1 MSQASSKSESKS
13 EASARRIAPARP
25 ETAAAAGRAAANAA
39 ATPSLDEAAAA
50 ELAAIR
56 DAGLS
61 RSLREVESC
70 QEPTV
75 VIDGREFVLLCS
87 NNYLGLASHPEVTA
101 AAREAIGNAGA
112 SAVSS
117 RLISGH
123 MSAHRQLEE
132 RIAEW
137 KGTQRALCFSTG
149 YQANIGAITTLVGRG
164 DVVVSDEL
172 NHASLIDGCRLS
184 RAQVAVYRHNDV
196 EHLRSVLNEHG
207 SARRKLVVTESV
219 FSMDGDIAPL
229 ADISVAA
236 REHGAWLM
244 VDEAHG
250 AGVFG
255 PRGAG
260 VAAEL
265 GMTDAIDVHVGTL
278 GKALGSFG
286 AYVAGSSALV
296 DLLINRARSF
306 IFTTGLPPSAAAA
319 ACAAIDVIEREPGR
333 AAGLL
338 QRAADLATR
347 LRAAGL
353 SVPCAESQILPI
365 VVGDAGKAV
374 AVMRDLLERGIYVA
388 AIRPPTVP
396 AGTSRLRLSLMATHS
411 ADQIDAAADA
421 IIESIA
427 AVTSGEH
434 LAAANAARR
443 P

>member
-13 EASARRIAPARP
+13 EASARRIPPARS
-25 ETAAAAGRAAANAA
+25 ETAAAAGRSAANAA

-101 AAREAIGNAGA
+101 AAREAIGSSGA

-123 MSAHRQLEE
+123 MSAHRHLEE
-132 RIAEW
+132 RVADW

-149 YQANIGAITTLVGRG
+149 YQANICAITTLVGRG

-196 EHLRSVLNEHG
+196 EHLRSVLNGHG

-229 ADISVAA
+229 ADISAAA

-265 GMTDAIDVHVGTL
+265 GLTDAIDVHVGTL

-319 ACAAIDVIEREPGR
+319 ARAAIDVIEREPER
-333 AAGLL
+333 A
-338 QRAADLATR
+338 
-347 LRAAGL
+347 
-353 SVPCAESQILPI
+353 S
-365 VVGDAGKAV
+365 
-374 AVMRDLLERGIYVA
+374 
-388 AIRPPTVP
+388 
-396 AGTSRLRLSLMATHS
+396 
-411 ADQIDAAADA
+411 
-421 IIESIA
+421 
-427 AVTSGEH
+427 
-434 LAAANAARR
+434 
-443 P
+443 